1 MRLQGSPVLVSIA
14 MARRHIDENQ
24 NIIEFERVECIF
36 EQHVEGLR
44 PEVDE
49 DVDDEHD
56 VHDEVHHVERRTVA
70 TALHR
75 RRLLLHKTGVGFGE
89 QCTFIFRAFSRRFYP
104 KRITIT
110 TFFRRKRNNNIT
122 LSAQ

>member
-75 RRLLLHKTGVGFGE
+75 RRLLLHK
-89 QCTFIFRAFSRRFYP
+89 RRSRREGE
-104 KRITIT
+104 KRREEEEDGPERGEESTRGQENRGWVWRTVYIYI
-110 TFFRRKRNNNIT
+110 
-122 LSAQ
+122 